1 MYSVQFSHSVVS
13 NSLWPHWLQ
22 HTRPLCLSPSPRVY
36 SNSCPLSQWCQPT
49 ISSSVIP
56 FSSCCQSFP
65 TSECENTGL
74 WPQIAEMSDFRMPR
88 LLHLSIHR
96 KALNSL
102 TCGVWF
108 SLIHKNTFDG
118 QTTCLLLQTS
128 AQTGSSPC
136 LLGVL
141 LSGML
146 EMLPPGLKS

>member
-1 MYSVQFSHSVVS
+1 MRTVMSDSLRPHGVQHA
-13 NSLWPHWLQ
+13 
-22 HTRPLCLSPSPRVY
+22 RPPCPSPTPGAS
-36 SNSCPLSQWCQPT
+36 SNSCPSSQWCHPT

-56 FSSCCQSFP
+56 FSSRCQSFP
-65 TSECENTGL
+65 TSQCENTGL
-74 WPQIAEMSDFRMPR
+74 WSQIAEMSDFRMPR

-108 SLIHKNTFDG
+108 SLIHKNTFDD

-128 AQTGSSPC
+128 AQPGSSPC

-141 LSGML
+141 LSGMML